1 MLDYFKS
8 IEQAMP
14 LIREIKTEMNSIR
27 KDHMRFRDLI
37 DELVMQESLDRAI
50 YQMKEETRINVDERI
65 K

>member
-1 MLDYFKS
+1 MLKD
-8 IEQAMP
+8 
-14 LIREIKTEMNSIR
+14 IKTEMNSIR

-50 YQMKEETRINVDERI
+50 YQMKEETRLNVDDRI

>member
-1 MLDYFKS
+1 MIETAVPMLKD
-8 IEQAMP
+8 
-14 LIREIKTEMNSIR
+14 IKTEMNSIR

-50 YQMKEETRINVDERI
+50 YQMKEETRLNVDDRI